1 LQPTQG
7 EEDSMDWL
15 LAPWIAMLA
24 GGWLLA
30 VGVHAANLVPARADV
45 QARRRAR

>member
-1 LQPTQG
+1 
-7 EEDSMDWL
+7 MDWL

-30 VGVHAANLVPARADV
+30 VGVHAANLLPARSPAV
-45 QARRRAR
+45 RRR